1 MNKHF
6 FSLAGGKKIWPPVN
20 PNFLLPNTDK
30 CWSVAVWSECVHP
43 VFCWIVNQ
51 TKCKMWPNCEKEK
64 VALALSW
71 LLLPGLCWRGS
82 VLVSVAAICAA
93 RCQSPWLS
101 VLYRNKV
108 ISAQIRQKPA
118 TITTQPRPRLS
129 PRHGGARPQ
138 VRGSWPGHPP
148 HNRGQVPHLS
158 RRDTLLTM
166 LLLSTLLMVPSPVST
181 QWPVRWWSGDNHYC
195 YPAPCLLISPLP
207 SPSSSLQASGSF
219 IQQSWHPPL
228 PTLTPPLPSY
238 RMIVFA
244 VMFYKG
250 SRAMQAPVISI

>member
-6 FSLAGGKKIWPPVN
+6 FSLAGGNKIWPPVN
-20 PNFLLPNTDK
+20 PNFLLLNTGK

-71 LLLPGLCWRGS
+71 LLLPGLGWRGS

-118 TITTQPRPRLS
+118 TITTQPGPGSLPVTVERGHRS
-129 PRHGGARPQ
+129 AARDQ
-138 VRGSWPGHPP
+138 ATLFITAARSHTCPGVTLWSQCSYCPP
-148 HNRGQVPHLS
+148 
-158 RRDTLLTM
+158 
-166 LLLSTLLMVPSPVST
+166 
-181 QWPVRWWSGDNHYC
+181 C
-195 YPAPCLLISPLP
+195 
-207 SPSSSLQASGSF
+207 
-219 IQQSWHPPL
+219 
-228 PTLTPPLPSY
+228 
-238 RMIVFA
+238 
-244 VMFYKG
+244 
-250 SRAMQAPVISI
+250 